1 MMTFQSSADLSR
13 LQQTDPARP
22 VITKLANGLFS
33 ENGPVTIVLM
43 QPDDTDPHLTD
54 MCSAEDVTLEGIIER
69 ENMFMLALE
78 TAYGY
83 GIVLVI
89 PQADWLS
96 NELYQCIE
104 DNLYH

>member
-1 MMTFQSSADLSR
+1 MMTFQASADLSH
-13 LQQTDPARP
+13 LQQTDLARP

-33 ENGPVTIVLM
+33 ETDPVTIALM
-43 QPDDTDPHLTD
+43 QPDDIDPPLSD
-54 MCSAEDVTLEGIIER
+54 LFGAEDVTLEGIIER

-83 GIVLVI
+83 GIILVV